1 LRGTVVFVRDLG
13 ELFECYVDCGLDEH
27 VIVAG
32 SPRDWVP
39 VAQGAEVTVRFP
51 AEDCVVVEGSGG
63 SSSERDQRE
72 RSPQEEI

>member
-1 LRGTVVFVRDLG
+1 
-13 ELFECYVDCGLDEH
+13 VDCGVGDP

-39 VAQGAEVTVRFP
+39 VAQGAEVAVRFP
-51 AEDCVVVEGSGG
+51 ADDCIVVVGSGG

-72 RSPQEEI
+72 RSPQEETS